1 MRITTGKFRGR
12 NIDMPK
18 GIRPTQDKVRKA
30 LFDILGDVQG
40 LLFLELFAGS
50 GAVGLE
56 AASRGAAT
64 VVFIEDNRACIK
76 MLEANINALQAKNC
90 IVYPMDVQKAI
101 IRLHADQRKFDII
114 FLDPP
119 YYQDT
124 PKKTLQTL
132 GGCDILAPNGF
143 IVIQHFKRDTLPES
157 TNNLSIVKQARYG
170 DTVLTFYR
178 KEVSSVPESDLSRD
192 L

>member
-1 MRITTGKFRGR
+1 
-12 NIDMPK
+12 MPK
-18 GIRPTQDKVRKA
+18 GIRPTQDKIRKA
-30 LFDILGDVQG
+30 LFDILGGVEG
-40 LLFLELFAGS
+40 VSFLELFAGS

-64 VVFIEDNRACIK
+64 VVLVEDNRACLKVI
-76 MLEANINALQAKNC
+76 EANIQDLQVKNC
-90 IVYPMDVQKAI
+90 IVYSMDAQKAI
-101 IRLHADQRKFDII
+101 TRLYTDRRKFDII

-143 IVIQHFKRDTLPES
+143 IVIEHFKRDDLPES

-170 DTVLTFYR
+170 DTVLTFY
-178 KEVSSVPESDLSRD
+178 KSVASQGRQGTVPCKVTVPRQDKG
-192 L
+192 